1 LASRVGCGNI
11 KMNNNPSNPYQ
22 IYNPETVTT
31 LRMLGDLRDRRF
43 VAGLSGNASGPQ
55 IVKALE
61 EEIIRLRKEGT
72 NKVTLE
78 TTVTKPEAVEVTKP
92 IVNPVI
98 PSGFKL

>member
-1 LASRVGCGNI
+1 
-11 KMNNNPSNPYQ
+11 MNNPSNPYQ
-22 IYNPETVTT
+22 IYNPETVIT

-61 EEIIRLRKEGT
+61 EEILKLRKQ
-72 NKVTLE
+72 LE
-78 TTVTKPEAVEVTKP
+78 PKPEVKPEVKPEPIPKVEGVL
-92 IVNPVI
+92 NPVI